1 MILISAQD
9 VGPAKY
15 ISFFKKIKIK
25 YLCIASKLSKK
36 VFDSHNIRSVLS
48 YDEINFTDFK
58 LVITGTCLNEC
69 IDKKILI
76 QAKENNIKT
85 ISIIEHWSLYMNRFL
100 LNNKKILPYYIFVN
114 DDLAKQESINEGIPE
129 KKIVVIGNPYLE
141 NLKKKGLVKA
151 KKKDKFF
158 SQSRKVITFISESIK
173 DDFQTKNSNLY
184 GFNEFSILEDIIE
197 ISEMLN
203 HKLLIKLHPT
213 ESKYKYKIF
222 K

>member
-15 ISFFKKIKIK
+15 ISFFLKKIKIK

-85 ISIIEHWSLYMNRFL
+85 ISIIEHLLYMNRFL
-100 LNNKKILPYYIFVN
+100 LNNKKILLDYIFVN

-129 KKIVVIGNPYLE
+129 KKLLLL
-141 NLKKKGLVKA
+141 NL
-151 KKKDKFF
+151 
-158 SQSRKVITFISESIK
+158 SRKS
-173 DDFQTKNSNLY
+173 
-184 GFNEFSILEDIIE
+184 
-197 ISEMLN
+197 
-203 HKLLIKLHPT
+203 
-213 ESKYKYKIF
+213 
-222 K
+222 